1 MLFPM
6 LEELLSPL
14 LDVADGIELMQ
25 RKASRYAIGMGCL
38 SEILHVAS
46 ESLYSVVL
54 SNLFEMFAVKSPLAR
69 IEVGEMLPKR
79 AP

>member
-1 MLFPM
+1 MVQKADFRSPRHRERIMLFPM
-6 LEELLSPL
+6 LEELLSPP

-25 RKASRYAIGMGCL
+25 RTASRYAIGMGCL

-54 SNLFEMFAVKSPLAR
+54 SN
-69 IEVGEMLPKR
+69 
-79 AP
+79 

>member
-25 RKASRYAIGMGCL
+25 RTASRYAIGMGCL

-54 SNLFEMFAVKSPLAR
+54 SN
-69 IEVGEMLPKR
+69 
-79 AP
+79 

>member
-54 SNLFEMFAVKSPLAR
+54 SN
-69 IEVGEMLPKR
+69 
-79 AP
+79 